1 MSQCPITIELQQ
13 KCDRI
18 CQVSDGKRFCP
29 TRTFDPMKNRTI
41 PIMNNYIEQ
50 TEKCT
55 RNHFPKR
62 A

>member
-50 TEKCT
+50 TEKVHT
-55 RNHFPKR
+55 
-62 A
+62 